1 MPPEGPDALKE
12 PVMPQL
18 SCLAH
23 RHANVVDSRAHMRGM
38 ASAFWLPGFVTAF
51 ETITKPYASQ
61 RPSGSPPG

>member
-1 MPPEGPDALKE
+1 
-12 PVMPQL
+12 MPQL